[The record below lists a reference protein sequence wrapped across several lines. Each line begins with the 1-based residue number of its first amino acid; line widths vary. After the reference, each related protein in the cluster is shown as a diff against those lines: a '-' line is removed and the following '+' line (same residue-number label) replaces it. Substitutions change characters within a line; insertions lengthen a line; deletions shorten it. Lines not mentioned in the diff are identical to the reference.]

1 MHERNKN
8 KRNPI
13 EFNRQK
19 YNLAILH
26 SFSYSV
32 YNFPD
37 KYIVSYIS
45 SIEFIIYHFNRD
57 AFLCIE
63 NIFKKI
69 KIK

>member
-1 MHERNKN
+1 MHERN

-19 YNLAILH
+19 YNPLAILH

-37 KYIVSYIS
+37 KYIVLYIS
-45 SIEFIIYHFNRD
+45 SIEFIIYHFNRN